1 MDLYDYQWEVIQPA
15 LEGKNIIIWLPTGS
29 GKTRAAVYVTK
40 RHLQMKRNAKVA
52 VLVNKVHLVEQHY
65 SKEFSPHLKDEYRLI
80 AISGDSD
87 EKSFFA
93 EAVKSNDII
102 ICTAQILQNALK
114 SKDELK
120 HVELTDFTLLVI
132 DECHHTHK
140 DGVYNKLMESYT
152 EKKLRQE
159 GKLPQILGLTA
170 SPGTGRATN
179 IDSAKLHILQ
189 ICANLD
195 TWKIM
200 SPKEHLP
207 QLEEKAH
214 QPQKEFNLT
223 DQRPRDPFG
232 DRLKHIMNAIHDYL
246 DDDELQ
252 GTELGTQIY
261 EQKIVELE
269 KEGAVEACRK
279 KRVCA
284 LHLRKY
290 NDALL
295 IHDTVRMID
304 AFNTLEKFYT
314 IEKLR
319 RTQDDP
325 TEQFLFRI
333 FDENKQALSRL
344 ANDTSYQN
352 PKLQMLEKILME
364 HFGYSAQSC
373 GIIFTKTRQSTHSLH
388 EWICTSDGLKG
399 LAKITAAL
407 TGTGSN
413 SQTKHMTPHEQQAVI
428 QRFRQ
433 GTLKLLVSTS
443 VAEEGLD
450 IPECN
455 IVIRYGLMTNE
466 TAMIQARGRA
476 RAPDSTYSILAAR
489 GGKEERRECTNELL
503 EQLMN
508 RAIEAVQAMPEAEY
522 LLEIRKLQTES
533 IISRKVKQQ
542 KLDDK
547 KRTYQPQDVRLYCRN
562 CNEAVAHGNDLRTIE
577 NSHHVNINLD
587 FKIYYSVSDNPV
599 ELGREMIDWV
609 PGGLISCTCGQEWGM
624 EMLYKALNLPA
635 ISIKN
640 FVVETSDGQR
650 KTYKK
655 WKDVPFE
662 VEEMD
667 YVAVCEL
674 QYSDLTDFD

>member
-15 LEGKNIIIWLPTGS
+15 LEGQNIIIWLPTGS

-40 RHLQMKRNAKVA
+40 RHLQNKRNAKVA
-52 VLVNKVHLVEQHY
+52 VLVNKVHLVDQLY
-65 SKEFSPHLKDEYRLI
+65 TKEFNPHLKDDYRLI

-87 EKSFFA
+87 EKCFFA
-93 EAVKSNDII
+93 DAVKTHDVIV
-102 ICTAQILQNALK
+102 CTAQILQNALEA
-114 SKDELK
+114 KDELK

-140 DGVYNKLMESYT
+140 DGVYNKLMESYV

-159 GKLPQILGLTA
+159 WSLPQILGLTA

-179 IDSAKLHILQ
+179 IDRAKEHILQ

-200 SPKEHLP
+200 SPKVHRP
-207 QLEEKAH
+207 QLEEKAQ
-214 QPQKEFNLT
+214 QPQKEYNLT
-223 DQRPRDPFG
+223 DQRPQDPFG
-232 DRLKHIMNAIHDYL
+232 DRLKRIMNAIHDHL

-304 AFNTLEKFYT
+304 AFNALETFYIIETLRK
-314 IEKLR
+314 
-319 RTQDDP
+319 TQDDP

-333 FDENKQALSRL
+333 FDENKQELSQL
-344 ANDTSYQN
+344 ANDTRYQN
-352 PKLQMLEKILME
+352 PKLQMLEKILLE
-364 HFGYSAQSC
+364 HFAYSAESC
-373 GIIFTKTRQSTHSLH
+373 GIIFTKTRLSTHSLH
-388 EWICTSDGLKG
+388 EWICTSDGLEG

-413 SQTKHMTPHEQQAVI
+413 SQTKHMTPCEQKEVI
-428 QRFRQ
+428 KRFRE
-433 GTLKLLVSTS
+433 GKLKLLVSTS

-450 IPECN
+450 IPACN

-489 GGKEERRECTNELL
+489 GGKEVRRECTNECL
-503 EQLMN
+503 EDLMK

-533 IISRKVKQQ
+533 IISRKMKQQ
-542 KLDDK
+542 KLDEK
-547 KRTYQPQDVRLYCRN
+547 KRTFRPHDVRLYCRN

-577 NSHHVNINLD
+577 NSHHVNISLD
-587 FKIYYSVSDNPV
+587 FKIYYNVSDTPV
-599 ELGREMIDWV
+599 DLGRKMIDWEA
-609 PGGLISCTCGQEWGM
+609 GGLISCTCGQEWGM
-624 EMLYKALNLPA
+624 EIVYRAVNLPA

-640 FVVETSDGQR
+640 FVVETSDGHR

-655 WKDVPFE
+655 WKDVPFA
-662 VEEMD
+662 VEEMN
-667 YVAVCEL
+667 YEEVCAL
-674 QYSDLTDFD
+674 HYSDLSD

>member
-15 LEGKNIIIWLPTGS
+15 LEGQNIIIWLPTGS

-40 RHLQMKRNAKVA
+40 RHLQNKRNAKVA
-52 VLVNKVHLVEQHY
+52 VLVNKVHLVDQLY
-65 SKEFSPHLKDEYRLI
+65 TKEFNPHLKDDYRLI

-87 EKSFFA
+87 EKCFFA
-93 EAVKSNDII
+93 DAVKTHDVIV
-102 ICTAQILQNALK
+102 CTAQILQNALEA
-114 SKDELK
+114 KDELK

-140 DGVYNKLMESYT
+140 DGVYNKLMESYV

-159 GKLPQILGLTA
+159 WSLPQILGLTA

-179 IDSAKLHILQ
+179 IDRAKEHILQ

-200 SPKEHLP
+200 SPKVHRP
-207 QLEEKAH
+207 QLEEKAQ
-214 QPQKEFNLT
+214 QPQKEYNLT
-223 DQRPRDPFG
+223 DQRPQDPFG
-232 DRLKHIMNAIHDYL
+232 DRLKRIMNAIHDHL

-269 KEGAVEACRK
+269 KE
-279 KRVCA
+279 
-284 LHLRKY
+284 
-290 NDALL
+290 
-295 IHDTVRMID
+295 
-304 AFNTLEKFYT
+304 
-314 IEKLR
+314 
-319 RTQDDP
+319 
-325 TEQFLFRI
+325 
-333 FDENKQALSRL
+333 ENKQELSQL
-344 ANDTSYQN
+344 ANDTRYQN
-352 PKLQMLEKILME
+352 PKLQMLEKILLE
-364 HFGYSAQSC
+364 HFAYSAESC
-373 GIIFTKTRQSTHSLH
+373 GIIFTKTRLSTHSLH
-388 EWICTSDGLKG
+388 EWICTSDGLEG

-413 SQTKHMTPHEQQAVI
+413 SQTKHMTPCEQKEVI
-428 QRFRQ
+428 KRFRE
-433 GTLKLLVSTS
+433 GKLKLLVSTS

-450 IPECN
+450 IPACN

-489 GGKEERRECTNELL
+489 GGKEVRRECTNECL
-503 EQLMN
+503 EDLMK

-533 IISRKVKQQ
+533 IISRKMKQQ
-542 KLDDK
+542 KLDEK
-547 KRTYQPQDVRLYCRN
+547 KRTFRPHDVRLYCRN

-577 NSHHVNINLD
+577 NSHHVNISLD
-587 FKIYYSVSDNPV
+587 FKIYYNVSDTPV
-599 ELGREMIDWV
+599 DLGRKMIDWEA
-609 PGGLISCTCGQEWGM
+609 GGLISCTCGQEWGM
-624 EMLYKALNLPA
+624 EIVYRAVNLPA

-640 FVVETSDGQR
+640 FVVETSDGHR

-655 WKDVPFE
+655 WKDVPFA
-662 VEEMD
+662 VEEMN
-667 YVAVCEL
+667 YEEVCAL
-674 QYSDLTDFD
+674 HYSDLSD